1 MLRLVEPLLLLIV
14 AVAAPFIA
22 NYALEG
28 SLSAAALRGEVGDAA
43 AIQAAMSAA
52 GWRFA
57 GAGLILALARV
68 VGLFVR
74 KGQHILTPL
83 SLPAA
88 YSALALGFAVQAGYG
103 SPHGGWLGAEF
114 ATGVLYAGVGGAVV
128 LLLPGDIGGLL
139 ARLRWPLL
147 AGAVLLIGLLVVF
160 GSAPGRS
167 GQTINLWGFQP
178 IEGVKLAVVLAG
190 GAALGARASKLR
202 WHRAGPAWLR
212 FPRPRLLL
220 VAGSILLA
228 SWGALFAV
236 KDFGPTLILAFVFL
250 GLFYVVTR
258 SPVWVALA
266 LTVSAGILAVFWA
279 NPDLAPSSSLALR
292 VDMWRDPWLNG
303 RPNGDQAAM
312 ARWAM
317 AAGGAFGS
325 GVGAGVPGALP
336 AGHTDLIYAHL
347 VEVLGLG
354 GGVLYLGLL
363 GISVTDGLRVAA
375 FNRTP
380 ERVMMATALGL
391 LLAGQTAVILGGTLG
406 LFPLTG
412 VVVPF
417 LSFGKTGTVVLVA
430 VVALLVRL
438 GEDGLYRVDTEELR
452 ELRVGVHA
460 LRVGL
465 LAVGVMLAWATGAH
479 TLYERDGIT
488 LRGVVTTLGDGTP
501 VVVHDPR
508 LRVLANQVRRGS
520 IIDRNGV
527 TLAASPTAG
536 ARVNPLGDALGTV
549 LGAADARLSRARWQ
563 IERQLEPRLRGW
575 PDLPDGPTVW
585 LAEVRG
591 APQVVFAA
599 VPGTLDEA
607 AQRRLAGARSEARG
621 GVGELRRLVL
631 PDPDLSPLLPIARL
645 PVDARAAAIV
655 ALGNDVDARSV
666 TLTIDAKLQAEL
678 ATAARKA
685 ASKSGVGAAA
695 VVVLN
700 VATGE
705 VLARAQWPDFD
716 PGGTAWRPLRLAD
729 EKKFM
734 GIYGPWSDKTGAHG
748 VFQAGSVFKVLTSL
762 VAVREGAVTADL
774 TGGVCPSSAT
784 PEFPCDQVHEGRPSF
799 TLPGWPKPIHDHRD
813 GGARGRL
820 DLVQAI
826 AKSSNVYFGQLALK
840 LGPEPFRRLRTDG
853 VEFGNSGLLAEADG
867 AFTGLGE
874 GGSRRLALTG
884 FGQGAGS
891 WSVMQAARVVAA
903 VGNGG
908 VYLRCPTTM
917 EAGLPCERVELLS
930 AGAGVEPILVGM
942 RGVMRSGT
950 GAKLPEIT
958 GVRIY
963 GKTGT
968 ADAPGTRDEAPWG
981 IRRGQTT
988 RPHSWFVALAE
999 AESQAECARVAPR
1012 FAVAAVVPHGG
1023 FGASAA
1029 GPLAIDAVRLL
1040 QGAGYL
1046 PAPAPAPPP

>member
-1 MLRLVEPLLLLIV
+1 MTLRLVEPLLLLVV
-14 AVAAPFIA
+14 ALQAPLLA
-22 NYALEG
+22 GHALEG
-28 SLSAAALRGEVGDAA
+28 SLAAAALRGETGDAA
-43 AIQAAMSAA
+43 AVQAAMAAA

-57 GAGLILALARV
+57 GAGLLLAGARL

-74 KGQHILTPL
+74 RGHHILTPL

-88 YSALALGFAVQAGYG
+88 YSALALGFAVQAGFG
-103 SPHGGWLGAEF
+103 SPFAAAWPGAEF
-114 ATGVLYAGVGGAVV
+114 GSGVLVAGVAGAVV
-128 LLLPGDIGGLL
+128 LLLPGDLGGLL

-147 AGAVLLIGLLVVF
+147 AGAVVLVGLLVVF

-178 IEGVKLAVVLAG
+178 IEGVKLAVVLAV

-212 FPRPRLLL
+212 VPRPRLLL
-220 VAGSILLA
+220 VASAILLT

-266 LTVSAGILAVFWA
+266 LVVSAAILALFWS

-354 GGVLYLGLL
+354 GGVLYLLLL

-380 ERVMMATALGL
+380 ERVMMAAALGL
-391 LLAGQTAVILGGTLG
+391 LLAGQAAVILGGTLG

-417 LSFGKTGTVVLVA
+417 LSFGKTGTVALTLVA
-430 VVALLVRL
+430 VLLVRL

-452 ELRVGVHA
+452 ELRVGVQA

-465 LAVGVMLAWATGAH
+465 LAVGVVLAAATAAH
-479 TLYERDGIT
+479 TVYDRDEIT
-488 LRGVVTTLGDGTP
+488 LKGVVTTLGDGTP
-501 VVVHDPR
+501 VVIHDPR
-508 LRVLANQVRRGS
+508 LRVLANQIRRGS
-520 IIDRNGV
+520 ILDRNGV

-549 LGAADARLSRARWQ
+549 LGAADGRLARAKWQ

-575 PDLPDGPTVW
+575 PDRPEGPTVW

-591 APQVVFAA
+591 SPQIVFAA
-599 VPGTLDEA
+599 RPGTLDET
-607 AQRRLAGARSEARG
+607 AQRRLAEARAAARGAG
-621 GVGELRRLVL
+621 GEVRRLVL
-631 PDPDLSPLLPIARL
+631 TDPDLSPLLPIARL
-645 PVDARAAAIV
+645 PVDARTPAIV
-655 ALGNDVDARSV
+655 ALGQGVEARTV
-666 TLTIDAKLQAEL
+666 RLTIDARLQAEL
-678 ATAARKA
+678 AAAARKA

-695 VVVLN
+695 VVVLD

-716 PGGTAWRPLRLAD
+716 PGGTAWRPQRLAG
-729 EKKFM
+729 EAMFM

-762 VAVREGAVTADL
+762 VAVREGAVTTVPTAD
-774 TGGVCPSSAT
+774 GCPTSAS
-784 PEFPCDQVHEGRPSF
+784 PEFRCDQVDAGRPSF
-799 TLPGWPKPIHDHRD
+799 TLPGWTKAIHDHGD

-826 AKSSNVYFGQLALK
+826 ARSSNVYFGQLALK

-853 VEFGNSGLLAEADG
+853 VEFGNPGLLAEADG

-884 FGQGAGS
+884 FGQGAAS

-908 VYLRCPTTM
+908 IYLRCSTTM
-917 EAGLPCERVELLS
+917 EAGVPCERVELL
-930 AGAGVEPILVGM
+930 GAAEGVEPVLAGM

-950 GAKLPEIT
+950 GAKLPSVS

-981 IRRGQTT
+981 IRRGQQT

-999 AESQAECARVAPR
+999 AESVAECAPAAPR

-1023 FGASAA
+1023 FGATAA
-1029 GPLAIDAVRLL
+1029 GPLAVEAVRLV
-1040 QGAGYL
+1040 QAAGYL
-1046 PAPAPAPPP
+1046 PAPSP